1 MARITVEDCLTKQTN
16 RFALIHLAS
25 KRTKQLLQGA
35 TVVLDE
41 GCDNKAVVTSLRE
54 IAEGKVR
61 FLTEEEAERLKA
73 LNLEE
78 QVPGLEPE
86 AIERRAAMQKSFE
99 EEIADLSDGEGVGAS
114 NSATNGSSNG
124 HSVVA
129 EGDESDDD
137 ESDDEEEDTETADS
151 DGAESEI
158 EAADAG
164 DQEATATPAE
174 DILDNEPAEQSE
186 AEGTDTP
193 NGEKEQF

>member
-16 RFALIHLAS
+16 RFALVHLAS

-114 NSATNGSSNG
+114 GSGTNGTSNG
-124 HSVVA
+124 HSVLADDADSDDV
-129 EGDESDDD
+129 ESDDD
-137 ESDDEEEDTETADS
+137 SGDAESEDEATDAEDS
-151 DGAESEI
+151 DGAESEV
-158 EAADAG
+158 EAAA
-164 DQEATATPAE
+164 EPAE
-174 DILDNEPAEQSE
+174 DSPESEPTDQPDTDS
-186 AEGTDTP
+186 TDTP
-193 NGEKEQF
+193 DGEKEQF